1 MIFKHNFIKKNK
13 MKKGNIILAVIGL
26 FLLLIGFNGCSSYN
40 SMVTM
45 DEGVTAQWQQVEVA
59 YQARMDKT
67 KNLFEIVQSAADFE
81 KTTLMEVMEARSKAT
96 SIQINA
102 DNITP
107 EKLAE
112 FEKAQSAFGS
122 SLGRLMAVA
131 ENYPTLKS
139 VDAFSAFQAQYE
151 GMENR
156 ISTERKHFIEAAE
169 TLNTSIRKFPKNIWA
184 GMFGFQKRAY
194 FESQAGAENAPDIK
208 GMKDKK

>member
-1 MIFKHNFIKKNK
+1 
-13 MKKGNIILAVIGL
+13 MKQGTIILLVVLGL
-26 FLLLIGFNGCSSYN
+26 LLLIGFNGCSSYN

-81 KTTLMEVMEARSKAT
+81 KGTLKEVMEARSKAT

-102 DNITP
+102 DNLTP
-107 EKLAE
+107 EKIAE
-112 FEKAQSAFGS
+112 FEKAQNAFGA

-131 ENYPTLKS
+131 ENYPQLQS
-139 VDAFSAFQAQYE
+139 VGAFRDFQAQYE

-156 ISTERKHFIEAAE
+156 IATERRRFNEVAQDF
-169 TLNTSIRKFPKNIWA
+169 NTYIRRFPKNIWA
-184 GMFGFQKRAY
+184 GVFGMQKRGY
-194 FESQAGAENAPDIK
+194 FQSAEGAENAPDIK
-208 GMKDKK
+208 AMREKK

>member
-1 MIFKHNFIKKNK
+1 
-13 MKKGNIILAVIGL
+13 MKKGTIILAVIGL
-26 FLLLIGFNGCSSYN
+26 FVLLIGFNGCSSYN

-81 KTTLMEVMEARSKAT
+81 KGTLKEVMEARSKAT

-122 SLGRLMAVA
+122 SLGRLMAVS
-131 ENYPTLKS
+131 ENYPQLQS
-139 VDAFSAFQAQYE
+139 VQAFRDFQAQYE

-156 ISTERKHFIEAAE
+156 ISTERMRFNEAAQNM
-169 TLNTSIRKFPKNIWA
+169 NTYIRKFPKNIWA

-194 FESQAGAENAPDIK
+194 FESQAGAETAPDIK
-208 GMKDKK
+208 SMRDKK

>member
-1 MIFKHNFIKKNK
+1 
-13 MKKGNIILAVIGL
+13 MKKGTIILAVIGL
-26 FLLLIGFNGCSSYN
+26 FVLLIGFNGCSSYN

-67 KNLFEIVQSAADFE
+67 KNLFEIVQTAADFE

-112 FEKAQSAFGS
+112 FEKAQNAFGS

-131 ENYPTLKS
+131 ENYPTLQS
-139 VDAFSAFQAQYE
+139 VGAFRDFQAQYE

-156 ISTERKHFIEAAE
+156 ISTERMRFNEAAKN
-169 TLNTSIRKFPKNIWA
+169 LNTTIRKFPKNIWA
-184 GMFGFQKRAY
+184 GMFGFEKRAY
-194 FESQAGAENAPDIK
+194 FESQAGADTAPDIK
-208 GMKDKK
+208 SMRDKK